1 MLIKRLISKRIEK
14 VLFKGKAVIIYGPR
28 RVGKT
33 TLVKE
38 IEKKFDHTLYLN
50 CDEPDIRLAL
60 TNKTSTELINF
71 IGNKKLV
78 IIDEGQRIKN
88 IGLTLKLLVDNVPNI
103 QIIATG
109 SSSFDLSNKI
119 KEPLTG
125 RAFEFFLPPFFI
137 NELNLS
143 QLEIKRILAK
153 RLIFG
158 LYPEVV
164 FSSDEEAKQILRLI
178 YKSYLYKDVL
188 EFYGLKNPDILE
200 KLLMAL
206 ALQIGS
212 EVSYTELAKLLGVDQ
227 KTVAN
232 YVRILELAFV
242 IFRLPPLSRNLRSE
256 IAKSRKIYFWDL
268 GVRNAIINNFNELD
282 LRNDVGALFENFFI
296 VERLKRNQILG
307 KDLNYYFWRTWKK
320 QEVDFIEEEGGR
332 FNAFE
337 IKWKKPKAKPPK
349 PWRENYPDSFFNLVN
364 QNNFLDFLD
373 IPNFH

>member
-1 MLIKRLISKRIEK
+1 MLIRRLITKRIK
-14 VLFKGKAVIIYGPR
+14 KALFKGKAVIIYGPR

-38 IEKKFDHTLYLN
+38 IEKKFDNTLYLN

-60 TNKTSTELINF
+60 TDKTSTELINF
-71 IGNKKLV
+71 IGQKKLV
-78 IIDEGQRIKN
+78 IIDEAQRIKN
-88 IGLTLKLLVDNVPNI
+88 IGLTLKLLVDNAPKMQV
-103 QIIATG
+103 IATG

-137 NELNLS
+137 KELNLTS
-143 QLEIKRILAK
+143 QEIKRTLEN

-158 LYPEVV
+158 FYPEVV
-164 FSSDEEAKQILRLI
+164 FSSFEEAKEILRLI

-188 EFYGLKNPDILE
+188 EFYGLKNPDVLE

-212 EVSYTELAKLLGVDQ
+212 EVSYTELANLLGVDQ
-227 KTVAN
+227 KTVVN
-232 YVRILELAFV
+232 YIRILELAFV
-242 IFRLPPLSRNLRSE
+242 VFRLPPLSRNLRTE
-256 IAKSRKIYFWDL
+256 IAKSRKIYFLDL
-268 GVRNAIINNFNELD
+268 GIRNAIVNNFNGLN
-282 LRNDVGALFENFFI
+282 LRNDIGPLFENFFI
-296 VERLKRNQILG
+296 IERLKRNLILG

-337 IKWKKPKAKPPK
+337 IKWKKEKTKPPK
-349 PWRENYPDSFFNLVN
+349 PWRQIYQNSSFNLVN
-364 QNNFLDFLD
+364 QDNFLDFL
-373 IPNFH
+373 